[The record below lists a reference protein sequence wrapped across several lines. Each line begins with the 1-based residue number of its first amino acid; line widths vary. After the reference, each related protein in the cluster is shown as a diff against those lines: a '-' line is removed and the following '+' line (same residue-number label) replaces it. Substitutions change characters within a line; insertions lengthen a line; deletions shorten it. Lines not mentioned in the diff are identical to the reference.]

1 MEDTAPLRT
10 STVTLPPLPRTHGN
24 APDNATIAT
33 DRRSL
38 LKKRAAVIVG
48 LLALTAGLAGFCVL
62 YGPELLAF
70 VADAP
75 RFRAWVDETGW
86 ISRIVF
92 VLANMAQV
100 VFAFL
105 PGEPLELGAG
115 YAFGFWEGTLWCLVA
130 SALGTAAVMALVRAF
145 GIRIVGLFF
154 SPDKITSMRWL
165 RDSRRFEMLLFLC
178 FLIPGTPK
186 DLLTYVAGLGSSS
199 IGRIVAITTVGRIP
213 SIVSSTLAAGAFG
226 DGNYLGAALVI
237 ALTAVLA
244 AAGVGTWIYQ
254 LMNGLGVTG
263 MNNSTSWGLYITC
276 FMFFV
281 GLSAG
286 GLIVASSASVF
297 HIAQFKKVAVPA
309 IILSTVCICCAGM
322 FVLIDLGGIQRVW
335 RIVTGP
341 NVTSPL
347 FWDICVISCYLVI
360 NLVYLYFMTSK
371 RADKSKI
378 AIVSRFAL
386 PIAILVHTVT
396 AWIFGLQIARE
407 GWHSAIMGPLFVASA
422 MDSGLALLLI
432 ALAWM
437 NRRGIW
443 ETSKKLMGMLAGLLA
458 TCIAVDGYMVGC
470 ELLTT
475 GYPGSE
481 GGWHVLSQMFFGAT
495 APYFWIE
502 IIVGV
507 LIPFTILVFA
517 KNRQKTG
524 LIVFSSACVVVGVF
538 CKRVWLLFTAFV
550 HPNVYGAPGISSGSS
565 AGVHAGATD
574 IWSTLGV
581 YAPTWVEIVVVV
593 GAVSLGALAFLVLA
607 SKLLKPS
614 DEPET
619 APRETAAQVA

>member
-1 MEDTAPLRT
+1 MET
-10 STVTLPPLPRTHGN
+10 
-24 APDNATIAT
+24 
-33 DRRSL
+33 
-38 LKKRAAVIVG
+38 KRISRPVMVVLAVI
-48 LLALTAGLAGFCVL
+48 A
-62 YGPELLAF
+62 
-70 VADAP
+70 
-75 RFRAWVDETGW
+75 
-86 ISRIVF
+86 
-92 VLANMAQV
+92 
-100 VFAFL
+100 
-105 PGEPLELGAG
+105 
-115 YAFGFWEGTLWCLVA
+115 
-130 SALGTAAVMALVRAF
+130 
-145 GIRIVGLFF
+145 
-154 SPDKITSMRWL
+154 
-165 RDSRRFEMLLFLC
+165 
-178 FLIPGTPK
+178 
-186 DLLTYVAGLGSSS
+186 
-199 IGRIVAITTVGRIP
+199 
-213 SIVSSTLAAGAFG
+213 AAGA
-226 DGNYLGAALVI
+226 AA
-237 ALTAVLA
+237 
-244 AAGVGTWIYQ
+244 WIYQ
-254 LMNGLGVTG
+254 TMFGLGVTG
-263 MNNSTSWGLYITC
+263 MNNGTSWGLYIAA

-286 GLIVASSASVF
+286 GLIVASSASIF
-297 HIAQFKKVAVPA
+297 HVTEFKKVALPA
-309 IILSTVCICCAGM
+309 VCVSTVCICCAG
-322 FVLIDLGGIQRVW
+322 L
-335 RIVTGP
+335 
-341 NVTSPL
+341 L

-538 CKRVWLLFTAFV
+538 CKRVWLLFSSFIT
-550 HPNVYGAPGISSGSS
+550 PNTFGGPGLIDGTSAATSGMDVWAATSWYAPSWVEY
-565 AGVHAGATD
+565 AVL
-574 IWSTLGV
+574 LGV
-581 YAPTWVEIVVVV
+581 IA
-593 GAVSLGALAFLVLA
+593 LGALAFLILVERFIMKAKPTDLIDADAAAHGVADAKA
-607 SKLLKPS
+607 SSPS
-614 DEPET
+614 C
-619 APRETAAQVA
+619 